1 MRGDMSELLRLD
13 AITKSFG
20 PVRALTGVSLT
31 VNEGEVLGLMGDN
44 GAGKSTLVKIL
55 SGVFPPDSGT
65 MTFRGEEISFGRYN
79 AARSRLMGIETVH
92 QDRSLADKQP
102 LWRNVFVGR
111 HLKNL
116 LGFIRVAE
124 EKRETIRLLRDVVG
138 LPTDS
143 LDPDSPASVLSG
155 GERQGLAIARAMY
168 FQSRLV
174 ILDEPTTALSLRE
187 TGKVLG
193 FVRKIQEAGNACIFI
208 SHNVAQTY
216 AVAER
221 FVILD
226 RGAVQ
231 ADIRK
236 SLTDEAGL
244 TDLLFS
250 LSRPEVADA

>member
-1 MRGDMSELLRLD
+1 VDELLKLN

-20 PVRALTGVSLT
+20 PVRALTEVSLT
-31 VNEGEVLGLMGDN
+31 VGKTEVLGLIGDN

-55 SGVFPPDSGT
+55 SGVFPPDAGT
-65 MTFRGEEISFGRYN
+65 MSFQGRDISFRDYR
-79 AARSRLMGIETVH
+79 AVKSRLMGIETVH
-92 QDRSLADKQP
+92 QDKSLGEKQP

-111 HLKNL
+111 HLRHP
-116 LGFIRVAE
+116 LGFIRVGE
-124 EKRETIRLLRDVVG
+124 EKKETIRLLHDVVG
-138 LPTDS
+138 LPAES

-187 TGKVLG
+187 TAKVLG
-193 FVRKIQEAGNACIFI
+193 FIRKIHEAGNACIFI
-208 SHNVAQTY
+208 SHNIAQVY

-226 RGAVQ
+226 RGRVA
-231 ADIRK
+231 ADVEKCRI
-236 SLTDEAGL
+236 DEAGL
-244 TDLLFS
+244 TDLLVS
-250 LSRPEVADA
+250 LSRPEAAHA